1 MIPLGSPQIDE
12 QTVSRVKGL
21 LESGLLSTGEVVSE
35 FESEFCSLA
44 GRSYGVG
51 VSSGSVALEMALESV
66 FDPGDAIAISPYN
79 CGAVLYATLRADLEP
94 VFVDAEPDTCCIDP
108 QQVASVETELDGILV
123 AHLFGQPGKMDRLVS
138 VADELDATIIEDF
151 AQAPGASYRGQPV
164 GSFGEASVCSFGAT
178 KNLTTAEG
186 GIIVTDNQTL
196 SRQISSRRSNTS
208 DTAFLP
214 RSVRMNDI
222 EAAIGVGQLRNY
234 GQIVEQKRR
243 VAEIYRDT
251 ITTGQLPK
259 TPDGSTHVYHGFPL
273 RHSEADE
280 LASHLEENDIGTSRL
295 YSKPLHEYEASPI
308 TDESFSVAERLSDEV
323 VLLPIHGGITS
334 SEAET
339 VSSIVNAY

>member
-35 FESEFCSLA
+35 FESELCSLV

-51 VSSGSVALEMALESV
+51 VSSGSIALEMALESV
-66 FDPGDAIAISPYN
+66 FESGDAIAISPYN
-79 CGAVLYATLRADLEP
+79 CGAVLYATLRAGLEP
-94 VFVDAEPDTCCIDP
+94 VFVDAEPETCCIDP
-108 QQVASVETELDGILV
+108 MQLANVETELDGILV
-123 AHLFGQPGKMDRLVS
+123 AHLFGQPGKMDQLLS
-138 VADELDATIIEDF
+138 VGDDLGATVVEDF

-164 GSFGEASVCSFGAT
+164 GSFGEVSVCSFGAT

-196 SRQISSRRSNTS
+196 SRQVSSRRSNTS

-222 EAAIGVGQLRNY
+222 EAAIGLGQLRNY
-234 GQIVEQKRR
+234 PRVVEQKRR
-243 VAEIYRDT
+243 VAEVYLNT
-251 ITTGQLPK
+251 ITTGKLPK
-259 TPDGSTHVYHGFPL
+259 TIDGSTHVYHGFPL

-280 LASHLEENDIGTSRL
+280 LATHLEKNDIGTSRL
-295 YSKPLHEYEASPI
+295 YSNPLHKYKASPI
-308 TDESFSVAERLSDEV
+308 TDESFSVAERLSDEI
-323 VLLPIHGGITS
+323 VLLPIHGGIS
-334 SEAET
+334 LSEAET
-339 VSSIVNAY
+339 VSSIVNAF